1 MLPLAIGR
9 SRLALEAEAT
19 MSHVLTFDPHHAAIR
34 AEMRE
39 LRIPSRVPFGTI
51 VFGLMG
57 GASAASAILMLTG
70 L

>member
-1 MLPLAIGR
+1 
-9 SRLALEAEAT
+9 